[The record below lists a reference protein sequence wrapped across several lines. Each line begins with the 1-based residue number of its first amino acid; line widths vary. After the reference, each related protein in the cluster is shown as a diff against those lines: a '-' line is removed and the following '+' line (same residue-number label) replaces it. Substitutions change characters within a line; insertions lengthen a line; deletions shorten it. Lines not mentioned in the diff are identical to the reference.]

1 MCHMSYNRVSNGS
14 NKGFRLNLRKFYVL
28 RLRKRFSFF
37 LRIFNNLKLS
47 YGDTLQML
55 KRLFCR
61 KSGFR
66 RNNSCRRSLVR
77 DEEINGHQDYWK
89 TRSSY
94 VRSNS
99 FYAEAIEDCLEFI
112 KRTSVSSRDQI
123 QNPITQIHHTNS

>member
-1 MCHMSYNRVSNGS
+1 MCHMSYSRVSNGS
-14 NKGFRLNLRKFYVL
+14 NKGFRLNPRKFYVL

-66 RNNSCRRSLVR
+66 RNNSSRRSLVR
-77 DEEINGHQDYWK
+77 DEDYWK

-123 QNPITQIHHTNS
+123 QNPIIQIHQTNS